1 MAQSIAAVQRGCLR
15 KEEKEKLM
23 LSQISIYTE
32 NKKGAMRRITELM
45 QGQDINILGSVNN
58 DSAEYGIVRMV
69 VSHPQKAVQA
79 LEENG
84 YMCKLTDVLGIEI
97 QDRVGELNRLL
108 AALEESNIDVNYM
121 YLSFNRESGSP
132 VMVFHTNDIAEVEEC
147 LMAKGFCGLKALR
160 ES

>member
-1 MAQSIAAVQRGCLR
+1 
-15 KEEKEKLM
+15 M

-32 NKKGAMRRITELM
+32 NKKGAMREITELM
-45 QGQDINILGSVNN
+45 QQQDINILGSVNN

-69 VSHPQKAVQA
+69 VSQPQKALQS
-79 LEENG
+79 LSEKG

-108 AALEESNIDVNYM
+108 TALDESNINVNYM

-132 VMVFHTNDIAEVEEC
+132 VMVFHTNDITEVEEC
-147 LMAKGFCGLKALR
+147 LTAKGFCGLGSLR
-160 ES
+160 EA

>member
-1 MAQSIAAVQRGCLR
+1 
-15 KEEKEKLM
+15 M
-23 LSQISIYTE
+23 LSQVSVYTE
-32 NKKGAMRRITELM
+32 NKKGAMLEITRILQQEE
-45 QGQDINILGSVNN
+45 INILGSVNN

-79 LEENG
+79 LREKG

-108 AALEESNIDVNYM
+108 AALHDSNINVDYM

-132 VMVFHTNDIAEVEEC
+132 VMVFHTSDITEVEEC
-147 LMAKGFCGLKALR
+147 LTAKGFCGLKSLR
-160 ES
+160 EQ

>member
-1 MAQSIAAVQRGCLR
+1 
-15 KEEKEKLM
+15 M

-32 NKKGAMRRITELM
+32 NKKGAMREITVLM
-45 QGQDINILGSVNN
+45 QQQDINILGSVNN

-69 VSHPQKAVQA
+69 VSQPQKALQS
-79 LEENG
+79 LSEKG

-108 AALEESNIDVNYM
+108 TALDESNINVNYM

-132 VMVFHTNDIAEVEEC
+132 VMVFHTNDITEVEEC
-147 LMAKGFCGLKALR
+147 LTAKGFCGLGSLR
-160 ES
+160 EA